1 MKVNDSK
8 VWMAYAKSDLDAAHI
23 LLKQGEFFPR
33 QICFM
38 AQQAGEKA
46 LKAIL
51 VFLEINFP
59 KTHDL
64 DRLRELIPQGW
75 QVKEKFPQLYD
86 LSVWAVESRYPA
98 HSPDVVENEAR
109 ETLLLAE
116 SLFRAIE
123 VELGEKIKK
132 SEEEQKKSK

>member
-1 MKVNDSK
+1 MKVNDAK
-8 VWMAYAKSDLDAAHI
+8 VWLAYAKSDLDAAHI

-46 LKAIL
+46 LKAVL

-64 DRLRELIPQGW
+64 DRLRELIPHGW
-75 QVKEKFPQLYD
+75 QVKEKFPELYE

-98 HSPDVVENEAR
+98 HAPDVVENEAR

-116 SLFRAIE
+116 AVYKS
-123 VELGEKIKK
+123 VERELEEKIRKIPK
-132 SEEEQKKSK
+132 

>member
-1 MKVNDSK
+1 MKANDAK
-8 VWMAYAKSDLDAAHI
+8 IWLAYAKSDLDAAHI

-46 LKAIL
+46 LKAVL

-75 QVKEKFPQLYD
+75 EVKEKFPQLYE

-98 HSPDVVENEAR
+98 HAPDVVENEAR

-116 SLFRAIE
+116 AVYKS
-123 VELGEKIKK
+123 VESELEEKI
-132 SEEEQKKSK
+132 SKITK

>member
-1 MKVNDSK
+1 MKVNDAK
-8 VWMAYAKSDLDAAHI
+8 VWLAYAKSDLDAAHI

-46 LKAIL
+46 LKAVL

-75 QVKEKFPQLYD
+75 QVKEKFPELYE

-98 HSPDVVENEAR
+98 HAPDVVENEAR
-109 ETLLLAE
+109 EALLLAE
-116 SLFRAIE
+116 AVYKS
-123 VELGEKIKK
+123 VESELEEKIRK
-132 SEEEQKKSK
+132 STK